1 MISRMPTSSGYTLLE
16 LVLVLAIIATALASV
31 APSLSG
37 FVKGRKTDEAAMQFV
52 ALTHWAR
59 SQAVSDGT
67 SYQINLDTQAGKWWI
82 SVEEGDSFTDVT
94 GPFGRVYTVGEGVQ
108 LETDIPVIDGRRVI
122 TFDAYGHSDVGVV
135 RFLGNKSEI
144 EVACDAPVDEFHVV
158 KPAEVRQ

>member
-1 MISRMPTSSGYTLLE
+1 MISRVSTSSGYTLLE
-16 LVLVLAIIATALASV
+16 LVLVLALIATALAAV

-37 FVKGRKTDEAAMQFV
+37 FVKGRKTDESAMQFV

-82 SVEEGDSFTDVT
+82 GVEDGDSFTDVT

-108 LETDIPVIDGRRVI
+108 LDTDIPMVDGKRTI
-122 TFDAYGHSDVGVV
+122 TFDAYGRSDVGVV
-135 RFLGNKSEI
+135 RFIGNGSEI
-144 EVACDAPVDEFHVV
+144 EVACDAPVDEFHIV
-158 KPAEVRQ
+158 KPGEVRP